1 MCSQKV
7 LYLVARA
14 SAYRCCAQALLRT
27 MFAGDLWVRT
37 GDLMRQDQQGFVFF
51 VDRVGDTFRYA
62 CTTTELIYS
71 SALVI
76 LA

>member
-1 MCSQKV
+1 
-7 LYLVARA
+7 
-14 SAYRCCAQALLRT
+14 